1 MGCVLDGFFRAKR
14 DCRQHVEHVVALRR
28 IEREDTALLCD
39 GTGKWIA
46 ERALG
51 QGNDLGFA
59 ATCLSGGVGYD
70 QRERNFSPAQGCSVR
85 SFDVVA
91 SFTPRRGSASGS
103 SGAS

>member
-1 MGCVLDGFFRAKR
+1 MGCILDGFVRAKR
-14 DCRQHVEHVVALRR
+14 DCRQHVEHMIALRR
-28 IEREDTALLCD
+28 IEREDTALFRN
-39 GTGKWIA
+39 GAGKWIA

-51 QGNDLGFA
+51 QSDDLGFA
-59 ATCLSGGVGYD
+59 ATRLSGGVGYD